1 MYWTF
6 IVWINWSQFFSNS
19 RPSASKFF
27 SITRTILVTKYHFC
41 FKIFSD
47 LSMFKSIVLG
57 ISKISLDHLEPFFLT
72 VCCSEQFS
80 IHTMYHSWTKVALK
94 PKKVREKLFF
104 EIFCFNYF
112 FYYFLGEDSNG
123 STADQV
129 MANAAETNGTATD

>member
-1 MYWTF
+1 
-6 IVWINWSQFFSNS
+6 
-19 RPSASKFF
+19 
-27 SITRTILVTKYHFC
+27 
-41 FKIFSD
+41 
-47 LSMFKSIVLG
+47 MFKSIVLG
-57 ISKISLDHLEPFFLT
+57 ISKISLDHFSHSS
-72 VCCSEQFS
+72 SEQFS
-80 IHTMYHSWTKVALK
+80 MQTMYHSWTKVALK